1 MSTNIPRW
9 PATIAVTALL
19 VVAPPLFATDKPDFL
34 TANIDTSVQP
44 GDDFFQYGNG
54 TWLKRNPIPPTES
67 TWGVGAVVR
76 EQLYTTLRAIHE
88 RSAEEQVPV
97 GNDAQK
103 IGDFWHTAM
112 DVEKARELGI
122 TPLGRELAQI
132 DAANNL
138 AQTLDAAFMMQT
150 LGADPFFSLSIEQ
163 DLKQSDVI
171 SVYASQGGLGLPDRD
186 FYFSNDKNIRQI
198 RTAYVRHIAR
208 MLRLLGRK
216 EADASAAAAGVM
228 RFETALA
235 KASRRLE
242 DVRDPLRNYQRIAPT
257 DFTRKHMPSVNWAER
272 LAAWNLR
279 PEYVVVRQPE
289 FFSALERL
297 LRQTPIPVLKDY
309 LRLRLV
315 SAYAE
320 FLSPAV
326 DDAQFDFYK
335 RVLSGQKEQRPRWK
349 RVIDTEAGFG
359 AVPESVGMIVARRFV
374 AENFPERSKRRYSDM
389 TRALMEA
396 YRERIEKLSWMTDTT
411 KAKALA
417 KLAGVTAKIGYPD
430 RWRDHSA
437 LVIGRV
443 SYCENMMNISRWYF
457 QVSVERFGK
466 PVDRTEWL
474 ITPQTYNA
482 YYNESNNEIVLP
494 AANFAVPGVADEDI
508 DDAVA
513 YAYGGA
519 STIGHEITHGFDDQG
534 RKFDADGNLADWW
547 TPEDAAA
554 FERKAGVVIKQ
565 FDAYEPLAGLHIN
578 GKASL
583 GENIAD
589 LGGLAIA
596 LDAFKKTEQYKSNV
610 KIAGQT
616 PLQRFFLG
624 YSLAWMYQMRDEQ
637 TRRLLLSDFH
647 APPKYRVLGP
657 VSNFAEFYEAFGV
670 TSKHKMW
677 RDVGDRAAV
686 W

>member
-1 MSTNIPRW
+1 MTIALLTATTQYGTFAQRDPCDSDDMPTNIPRW
-9 PATIAVTALL
+9 PATIAVAALL
-19 VVAPPLFATDKPDFL
+19 VVAQPLFASDKPDFL
-34 TANIDTSVQP
+34 TAHIDTSVHP

-54 TWLKRNPIPPTES
+54 AWFKRNPIPPTES

-76 EQLYTTLRAIHE
+76 EQLYATLRAIHE
-88 RSAEEQVPV
+88 RSAEEQVPA

-122 TPLGRELAQI
+122 TPLRRELAQI
-132 DAANNL
+132 DAAKNL
-138 AQTLDAAFMMQT
+138 AQALDTAFMMQT

-257 DFTRKHMPSVNWAER
+257 DFTRKHMPSVNWTER

-279 PEYVVVRQPE
+279 PEYVVVGQPE

-326 DDAQFDFYK
+326 DDAHFDFYK
-335 RVLSGQKEQRPRWK
+335 RVLSGQREQRPRWK

-359 AVPESVGMIVARRFV
+359 AVPESIGMIVARRFV
-374 AENFPERSKRRYSDM
+374 AENFPERTKQRYADM
-389 TRALMEA
+389 TRALMDA

-417 KLAGVTAKIGYPD
+417 KLSGVTAKIGYPD
-430 RWRDHSA
+430 RWQRPFGAGDRPGVLLREHDEHLA
-437 LVIGRV
+437 LVLSGVGRALWQAG
-443 SYCENMMNISRWYF
+443 R
-457 QVSVERFGK
+457 
-466 PVDRTEWL
+466 
-474 ITPQTYNA
+474 
-482 YYNESNNEIVLP
+482 SNR
-494 AANFAVPGVADEDI
+494 VA
-508 DDAVA
+508 
-513 YAYGGA
+513 
-519 STIGHEITHGFDDQG
+519 H
-534 RKFDADGNLADWW
+534 
-547 TPEDAAA
+547 DAADVQ
-554 FERKAGVVIKQ
+554 R
-565 FDAYEPLAGLHIN
+565 L
-578 GKASL
+578 
-583 GENIAD
+583 
-589 LGGLAIA
+589 
-596 LDAFKKTEQYKSNV
+596 
-610 KIAGQT
+610 
-616 PLQRFFLG
+616 LQRV
-624 YSLAWMYQMRDEQ
+624 EQ
-637 TRRLLLSDFH
+637 R
-647 APPKYRVLGP
+647 
-657 VSNFAEFYEAFGV
+657 
-670 TSKHKMW
+670 
-677 RDVGDRAAV
+677 DRAARGQLRRTGRGRRGHRRRGRICLWRSVDHRPRDHARVRRRGAQVRRGRQPRRLVDPRRRSGV
-686 W
+686 WAQGGGRNQAVRRVRAAGGTAHQRQGDRWARTSQTSAVWRSRSMRSRRPNSTRAT